1 MNKGN
6 SNAIMITV
14 ICAVVVLAF
23 SVAAVMFAKGNSS
36 SSDEEDYYAGEGSLP
51 ERFVGNWELPADS
64 HALQSPRN
72 ADMSEDE
79 AIADEYDF
87 GVTITYG
94 EYGTNRVGGINQ
106 PSYKLTEDCGTDAM
120 DEIGMQ
126 SDGIMDEF
134 SENAS
139 IDMIEVWN
147 TDETELCDTVFIID
161 DQYLVYYGTGN
172 FVFCAVKLDAVG

>member
-1 MNKGN
+1 MKKSN
-6 SNAIMITV
+6 SNALMIV
-14 ICAVVVLAF
+14 VMCAVVVLAF

-36 SSDEEDYYAGEGSLP
+36 SGGGDNYDGPGSIP
-51 ERFVGNWELPADS
+51 ERFIGNWELPADS

-94 EYGTNRVGGINQ
+94 EYITNRVGSINQ
-106 PSYKLTEDCGTDAM
+106 PSYKLTENCGTAAM
-120 DEIGMQ
+120 DEMGMQ
-126 SDGIMDEF
+126 SDGILEEF

-161 DQYLVYYGTGN
+161 DQYLVYYGTSN
-172 FVFCAVKLDAVG
+172 YIFCAVKLDAVG